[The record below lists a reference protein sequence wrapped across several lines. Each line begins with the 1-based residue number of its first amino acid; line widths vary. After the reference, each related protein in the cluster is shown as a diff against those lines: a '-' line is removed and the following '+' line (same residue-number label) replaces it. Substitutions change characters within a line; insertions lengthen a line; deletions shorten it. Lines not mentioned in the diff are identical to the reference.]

1 MFASSKSQLTE
12 IQLFSENIPES
23 TKMSINMTAA
33 LLDDLDAAESLFRR
47 ACEQVL
53 ILNKE
58 VENLTSRYSESEKR
72 GNKALCYQLRLRIS
86 VLEGVRNMFY
96 EYAAQKANVITE
108 LQRHILAD
116 DDSDNMSNNS
126 SFSELATDAVDA
138 DDSLEFC

>member
-1 MFASSKSQLTE
+1 
-12 IQLFSENIPES
+12 
-23 TKMSINMTAA
+23 MTAA
-33 LLDDLDAAESLFRR
+33 LRDDLDAAESLFRR

-58 VENLTSRYSESEKR
+58 VENLTSRYSESEQR
-72 GNKALCYQLRLRIS
+72 GNKAVCYQLRLRIS

-108 LQRHILAD
+108 LQRHVLAVD
-116 DDSDNMSNNS
+116 DNDNMSNNS
-126 SFSELATDAVDA
+126 SFSEFTTDAVDA

>member
-33 LLDDLDAAESLFRR
+33 LRDDLDAAESLFRR

-58 VENLTSRYSESEKR
+58 VENMTSRYSESEQR

-86 VLEGVRNMFY
+86 VIEGVRNMFY
-96 EYAAQKANVITE
+96 EYAAQKANVIKE
-108 LQRHILAD
+108 LQRHILAV

-126 SFSELATDAVDA
+126 SFSEFATDAVDV